1 MPIYTLAGCKALRDK
16 EGWKYNGLIF
26 FKFTIPIVFTYPSVY
41 NVQYLLVSKVINF
54 KSLNEYCDFS
64 TILII
69 LLRISYTNKMNY
81 GSGKV
86 KPFVLMALLIA
97 WFTLFWILWFL
108 CLRVRYQIISS
119 RDNLPYL
126 FSTFVR
132 VLILIRSRLIL
143 LSWYYPSSFAI
154 IVLT

>member
-1 MPIYTLAGCKALRDK
+1 M
-16 EGWKYNGLIF
+16 IF
-26 FKFTIPIVFTYPSVY
+26 FKFTILIVFTSPSVY

-54 KSLNEYCDFS
+54 KCPNEYCDFT
-64 TILII
+64 TILI

-108 CLRVRYQIISS
+108 CLRARYQIISS

-132 VLILIRSRLIL
+132 VLILIRSRLIR

>member
-1 MPIYTLAGCKALRDK
+1 MPIYTLAGCKSLRDK

-26 FKFTIPIVFTYPSVY
+26 FKFTIPIVFTSPSVY
-41 NVQYLLVSKVINF
+41 IVQYLLVSKVINF
-54 KSLNEYCDFS
+54 KCLNEYCDFP
-64 TILII
+64 TILI

-108 CLRVRYQIISS
+108 CLRARYQIISS